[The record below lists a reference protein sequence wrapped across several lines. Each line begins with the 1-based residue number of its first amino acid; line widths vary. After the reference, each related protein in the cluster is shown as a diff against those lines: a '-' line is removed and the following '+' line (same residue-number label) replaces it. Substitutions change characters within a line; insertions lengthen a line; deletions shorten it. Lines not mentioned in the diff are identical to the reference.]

1 MSNSF
6 VIKSETRGH
15 ADHGWLK
22 SYHSFSF
29 ASYYH
34 PERMHFG
41 ALRVLNDDFVI
52 GGEGFGT
59 HPHSNMEIISIA
71 LEGDLEH
78 KDSMG
83 NGTVIKKGDVQIMSA
98 GTGIQHSEFNANATE
113 PVKFLQIWIIP
124 KVQNTAPT
132 YQQISLNTNDRKNK
146 IQQIVAPIPCDNK
159 LSINQDAWLALS
171 ELEAEKDIKY
181 ELKSKDNG
189 VYIFV
194 LRGSLSIDQKL
205 LESRDAI
212 GIWNTQT
219 IQIKAKNNS
228 EILIIEVPMRL

>member
-6 VIKSETRGH
+6 VVKSKTRGY

-34 PERMHFG
+34 TDRMHFG

-98 GTGIQHSEFNANATE
+98 GTGIQHSEFNASAIE

-124 KVQNTAPT
+124 KVPNTAPS
-132 YQQISLNTNDRKNK
+132 YQQISLNGTDRKNK
-146 IQQIVAPIPCDNK
+146 IQQIVTPIPCDNK

-171 ELEAEKDIKY
+171 DLEAEKDIKY
-181 ELKSKDNG
+181 ELKSKENG

-194 LRGSLSIDQKL
+194 LRGSLSIEQKL

-219 IQIKAKNNS
+219 IQIKANNNS

>member
-1 MSNSF
+1 M
-6 VIKSETRGH
+6 
-15 ADHGWLK
+15 
-22 SYHSFSF
+22 
-29 ASYYH
+29 
-34 PERMHFG
+34 
-41 ALRVLNDDFVI
+41 
-52 GGEGFGT
+52 
-59 HPHSNMEIISIA
+59 
-71 LEGDLEH
+71 
-78 KDSMG
+78 
-83 NGTVIKKGDVQIMSA
+83 
-98 GTGIQHSEFNANATE
+98 
-113 PVKFLQIWIIP
+113 
-124 KVQNTAPT
+124 QNTAPT